1 MNQNPNPATNFH
13 ATRVQVAPVSA
24 PTSATNTSPPAP
36 PAPTPTSPA
45 NSNPPTTNQ
54 VPTTVPASPPPPANP
69 NQAPPIT
76 TTSAPAP
83 ANQQTF
89 APQTIKPTTDYS
101 GASYQAYGKKK
112 FDIKIEPKEP
122 EIRKDY
128 LFDYFVLIAPKRHSR
143 PFDHN
148 MVANELIETDASPKL
163 WLQNQVMAIKNNK
176 GQWEVMTVD
185 NKYPSLSLDQPKAYG
200 KQEILIDTPRAN
212 VQLGQLDTHQI
223 VVVLQGYAERI
234 SQLRKLKDIKYVLVF
249 KNEGR
254 SAGASLAHAHT
265 QIFALPLI
273 PNKFSFEASII
284 ENYVATKKH
293 SPYDKIIDFE
303 TRSQVRVI
311 DDNPS
316 FLTFCPYA
324 PMWDLETWIMPKR
337 PVRSI
342 TELNANEL
350 AIIARL
356 FQQILGKL
364 SDADV
369 SYNFYLEEAVSQN
382 HRFCIKIRGRDVV
395 SPWGGFEVA
404 TGMKINTIPPEDTA
418 RWFKAI

>member
-1 MNQNPNPATNFH
+1 MPTPTN
-13 ATRVQVAPVSA
+13 APSVAPSSGSTPPTSASPKNPIPASAPTVTPPNSSA
-24 PTSATNTSPPAP
+24 PTSA
-36 PAPTPTSPA
+36 
-45 NSNPPTTNQ
+45 
-54 VPTTVPASPPPPANP
+54 
-69 NQAPPIT
+69 
-76 TTSAPAP
+76 
-83 ANQQTF
+83 QTF
-89 APQTIKPTTDYS
+89 TPQTTQPTADYN
-101 GASYQAYGKKK
+101 GADYQPYAKQK
-112 FDIKIEPKEP
+112 FNIIVEPKEP

-128 LFDYFVLIAPKRHSR
+128 LFDYFVLIAPKRHAR

-148 MVANELIETDASPKL
+148 VIANELIETDASPKL
-163 WLQNQVMAIKNNK
+163 WLQNQIMTIKNNQ
-176 GQWEVMTVD
+176 GQWEVMAVD
-185 NKYPSLSLDQPKAYG
+185 NKYPSLALDQPKAYG

-212 VQLGQLDTHQI
+212 VQLGQLDVHQI
-223 VVVLQGYAERI
+223 VVVLQGYATRI
-234 SQLRKLKDIKYVLVF
+234 NELRKLKDIKYVLVF

-254 SAGASLAHAHT
+254 AAGASLAHAHT

-273 PNKFSFEASII
+273 PNKFSFEAGII
-284 ENYVATKKH
+284 ENYVAKNKH
-293 SPYDKIIDFE
+293 NPYDKIIDFE

-356 FQQILGKL
+356 FQQLLGKL

-369 SYNFYLEEAVSQN
+369 SYNFYLEEAVSPN

-404 TGMKINTIPPEDTA
+404 TSMKINTIPPEDTA
-418 RWFKAI
+418 RWFKTA